1 MRKIKFWTRI
11 DFILKFLKL
20 KKYNIHNL
28 KNTRTAI
35 NISLQVK
42 KSIHFLKFFSLIP
55 YLLIPHFSNKL
66 TYNLILEE
74 QNTKK

>member
-1 MRKIKFWTRI
+1 MKKIKFWTRI

-42 KSIHFLKFFSLIP
+42 KSIHFL
-55 YLLIPHFSNKL
+55 
-66 TYNLILEE
+66 
-74 QNTKK
+74 